1 MPTVISP
8 DGTPIAYEQ
17 TGSGPAVILVGSALA
32 DRSDTRKLAALL
44 AAQFTVINYDR
55 RGRGDS
61 GDTQPYA
68 VEREIEDLDALIR
81 AAGRA
86 ASVFGSSSGAVLAL
100 RAAAAGL
107 PVERL
112 ALFEPP
118 FRLDLDDGALSADY
132 EARLADLLAAGRRGD
147 AVSLFMSRA
156 VGVPRAGL
164 LFMRLWPGLWAKLT
178 AMAPTL
184 LYDHAVMGGTLAG
197 RPLDPAEWAGVSAP
211 TLVMDG
217 GKSAAAFRNAAAA
230 LADVLPNA
238 RRVTLEGQGHGA
250 VEMAP
255 GRVAPLVREFFV
267 SEPGAIPAVGR
278 TSAHQLR
285 R

>member
-107 PVERL
+107 PIERL

-184 LYDHAVMGGTLAG
+184 LYAAEPDA
-197 RPLDPAEWAGVSAP
+197 PLDRLQRSW
-211 TLVMDG
+211 
-217 GKSAAAFRNAAAA
+217 
-230 LADVLPNA
+230 
-238 RRVTLEGQGHGA
+238 
-250 VEMAP
+250 
-255 GRVAPLVREFFV
+255 
-267 SEPGAIPAVGR
+267 PAV
-278 TSAHQLR
+278 QLR
-285 R
+285 RRCRPAPSPST